1 MNVLIVIIIIMI
13 IIIRRVIYKI
23 NNKLRINYKRE
34 CIMNEKWKFER
45 KIKDRTMYNLI
56 EL

>member
-45 KIKDRTMYNLI
+45 KIG
-56 EL
+56 